1 MMRKGL
7 SYPYLLTLGCSWI
20 AIILFFIQSALAA
33 EDKADSSED
42 DMALVRA
49 VMCEFIDAFAPQN
62 QAVVFSIDVGKIS
75 CFTSFDRIESSTF
88 TRHKWFRRD
97 ELVTTKRL
105 TLHPPSWSTYSS
117 IQLRE
122 ADKGPWRVE
131 ILNHRNQLIK
141 TLRFSVTD

>member
-1 MMRKGL
+1 MMMKRW
-7 SYPYLLTLGCSWI
+7 SYALL
-20 AIILFFIQSALAA
+20 AILTCYITAVAGVFG
-33 EDKADSSED
+33 ADDPSRPPAKEISLD
-42 DMALVRA
+42 RA
-49 VMCEFIDAFAPQN
+49 VMCEFIEDFAPLN

-75 CFTSFDRIESSTF
+75 CFTSFSDIKRSTYAM
-88 TRHKWFRRD
+88 HKWYRRD

-105 TLHPPSWSTYSS
+105 TLKPPSWSTYSS

-131 ILNHRNQLIK
+131 ILNRQNQVMK

>member
-1 MMRKGL
+1 
-7 SYPYLLTLGCSWI
+7 
-20 AIILFFIQSALAA
+20 
-33 EDKADSSED
+33 
-42 DMALVRA
+42 
-49 VMCEFIDAFAPQN
+49 MCEYIEDFAPMN

-75 CFTSFDRIESSTF
+75 CFTSFSDIKQPTYAM
-88 TRHKWFRRD
+88 HKWYRRD

-105 TLHPPSWSTYSS
+105 SLKPPSWSTYSS

-131 ILNHRNQLIK
+131 ILNHRSQLMK